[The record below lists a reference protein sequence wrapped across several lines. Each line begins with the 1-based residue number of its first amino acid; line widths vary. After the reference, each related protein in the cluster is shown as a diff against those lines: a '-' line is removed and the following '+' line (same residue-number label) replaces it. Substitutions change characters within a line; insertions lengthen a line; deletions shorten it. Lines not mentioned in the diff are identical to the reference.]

1 MSRKI
6 NSQDLKKIIR
16 EQIRSVLLEETV
28 KKELQDSLDQQVD
41 DFLIS
46 YESDAKV
53 KKNEGFDFRSM
64 TRSFLSTT
72 SRNLLEAEGDEEEE
86 KPADEAGDEE
96 KPEEKKKLS
105 AEDIDIE
112 EFASSV
118 VRLIDNY
125 DSLLE
130 VRNTLARRAM
140 NFLSDNYSPDVVS
153 QFKIV
158 LEDEHDITVGKSKA
172 DEEDNEFPAPA
183 AARAGSGGGGGAS
196 ITHRRKKHSSRKVKR
211 HASKTKRYRRF
222 RIGKNSRCVV

>member
-64 TRSFLSTT
+64 TRSFLSTA

-86 KPADEAGDEE
+86 KPADETGDEE

-183 AARAGSGGGGGAS
+183 AARAGSGGGGGA
-196 ITHRRKKHSSRKVKR
+196 
-211 HASKTKRYRRF
+211 
-222 RIGKNSRCVV
+222 